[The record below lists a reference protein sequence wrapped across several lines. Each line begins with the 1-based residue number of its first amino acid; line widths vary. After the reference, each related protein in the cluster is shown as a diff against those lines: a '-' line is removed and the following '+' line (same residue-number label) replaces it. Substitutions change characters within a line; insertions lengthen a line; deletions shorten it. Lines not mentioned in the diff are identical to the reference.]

1 MYSKCVVAADVKNN
15 LRSKKPDTM
24 RYLVNFSAFNFQYVK
39 YKNAYKNIYIGRD
52 KIKKRQKEL
61 INLFQILFVIHLQD

>member
-1 MYSKCVVAADVKNN
+1 MYSKCVVADDVKNN

-24 RYLVNFSAFNFQYVK
+24 RYLVNFSSFNFQYVK

-52 KIKKRQKEL
+52 KIKNVKK
-61 INLFQILFVIHLQD
+61 N

>member
-1 MYSKCVVAADVKNN
+1 MYSKCVVTADVKNN

-24 RYLVNFSAFNFQYVK
+24 RYLVNFSAFDFQYVK

-52 KIKKRQKEL
+52 KIKNVKK
-61 INLFQILFVIHLQD
+61 N

>member
-1 MYSKCVVAADVKNN
+1 MYSKCVVADNVKNN

-24 RYLVNFSAFNFQYVK
+24 RYLVDFSAFNFQYVK